1 MNELPAY
8 MEEAWEE
15 LIDGKV
21 VLMSPRPSFNHNV
34 VAENIF
40 FLFKQALRGK
50 PCRPIADGTDLYLSE
65 KERYVPD
72 GMIVCERSKL
82 KGNGVHGAPD
92 LVVEV
97 LSPGTAKNDRGHKK
111 KAYEQHGVKEYWIVN
126 PADRTLEQYLL
137 EDGTLELHEV
147 YAIHPDYM
155 LEKMTP
161 EERAAIKTE
170 VVCGLSDALVLP
182 LVDIFGDLI

>member
-1 MNELPAY
+1 MNELPDY

-15 LIDGKV
+15 LIDGKI

-50 PCRPIADGTDLYLSE
+50 PCRAIADGTDLYLSK

-72 GMIVCERSKL
+72 GMIVCDRSKL

-97 LSPGTAKNDRGHKK
+97 LSPSSSSRDCILKLHKYQ
-111 KAYEQHGVKEYWIVN
+111 AAGCGEYWIVD
-126 PADRTLEQYLL
+126 PEHERVTVYRFRDKVLLDAPIQYTFQDQIAVAMSDDQLII
-137 EDGTLELHEV
+137 DFAKIRRQLHR
-147 YAIHPDYM
+147 YY
-155 LEKMTP
+155 K
-161 EERAAIKTE
+161 
-170 VVCGLSDALVLP
+170 
-182 LVDIFGDLI
+182 